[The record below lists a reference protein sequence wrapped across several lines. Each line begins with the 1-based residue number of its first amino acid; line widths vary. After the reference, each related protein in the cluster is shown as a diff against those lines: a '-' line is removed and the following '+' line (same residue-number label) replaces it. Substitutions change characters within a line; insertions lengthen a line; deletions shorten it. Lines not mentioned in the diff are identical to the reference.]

1 MCPAE
6 TNRISPAESF
16 ATAGYLRF
24 DPEIPE
30 AVLDGVIED
39 LADEFLPEP
48 GEPAS
53 HASPPG
59 PAPSLATRLARRLR
73 PAAAP
78 EQPLA
83 EYRDPIR
90 IRNAWQD
97 SANVK
102 AIARAPRVLQLLA
115 ELFEREPRPWQ
126 TINFRVGTE
135 QAVHS
140 DAFHFNSDPPGFMCG
155 VWVALEDVDRDNGPL
170 VYFPGSHRLPELTP
184 AAIGKEAGAG
194 SYPAY
199 EAHIRELTER
209 EGLDP
214 QYGDLRKGEALV
226 WASNLLHG
234 GAPQRDASRT
244 RLSQVTHYFFEGC
257 RYWTP
262 MASDAGHT
270 EWRSP
275 YWIV

>member
-1 MCPAE
+1 MDRAIE
-6 TNRISPAESF
+6 SEASPRSRF
-16 ATAGYLRF
+16 ADDGYLRF
-24 DPEIPE
+24 DPEISDD
-30 AVLDGVIED
+30 VLDGV
-39 LADEFLPEP
+39 LADLDGEFPEP

-53 HASPPG
+53 QASSPG
-59 PAPSLATRLARRLR
+59 PAPSIAKRVGRRLGL
-73 PAAAP
+73 AP
-78 EQPLA
+78 GAKQPFA

-90 IRNAWQD
+90 IRNAWHG

-102 AIARAPRVLQLLA
+102 AIARAPRVMRLLE
-115 ELFEREPRPWQ
+115 ELFEREPLPWQ
-126 TINFRVGTE
+126 TINFRVGTQ

-155 VWVALEDVDRDNGPL
+155 VWVALEDIDLDNGPL
-170 VYFPGSHRLPELTP
+170 VYYPGSHRMPELTP
-184 AAIGKEAGAG
+184 AKIGVASGAE

-199 EAHIRELTER
+199 EAHVRELTER
-209 EGLDP
+209 EGLEAR
-214 QYGDLRKGEALV
+214 YGELQRGEALV

-234 GAPQRDASRT
+234 GAPQRDPART

-262 MASDAGHT
+262 MASDAEHT

-275 YWIV
+275 RWIT

>member
-1 MCPAE
+1 VDPA
-6 TNRISPAESF
+6 
-16 ATAGYLRF
+16 ATVEAGSLRERFERDGFLRF
-24 DPEIPE
+24 DPEIPGDVL
-30 AVLDGVIED
+30 AGALADLDG
-39 LADEFLPEP
+39 EFPEP

-53 HASPPG
+53 QAPAS
-59 PAPSLATRLARRLR
+59 APSLATRLGRRLGLAAR
-73 PAAAP
+73 PAAAF
-78 EQPLA
+78 A

-90 IRNAWQD
+90 IRNAWHG

-102 AIARAPRVLQLLA
+102 AIARAPRVMGLLS
-115 ELFEREPRPWQ
+115 ELFERGPLPWQ
-126 TINFRVGTE
+126 TINFRVGTQ

-155 VWVALEDVDRDNGPL
+155 VWVALEDIDLDNGPL
-170 VYFPGSHRLPELTP
+170 VYFPGSHRMPELTP
-184 AAIGKEAGAG
+184 EKIGAAAGAE

-209 EGLDP
+209 EGLEP
-214 QYGDLRKGEALV
+214 QYGELQKGEALV

-234 GAPQRDASRT
+234 GAPQRDPART

-262 MASDAGHT
+262 MASDAEHT

-275 YWIV
+275 RWIL